1 VRTVWLGLGTN
12 LGDRAANLGAAI
24 GALDR
29 VVTVDALS
37 SVYETAPFGHADQP
51 LFWNM
56 AVRARTALPPLA
68 LLHLL
73 KPLERA
79 LGRVPSFPM
88 GPRLIDI
95 DILLYDDV
103 VLDSPEL
110 TLPHAG
116 LCERAFVLVPL
127 LELEPS
133 LRDPRTGVRLAD
145 CAAAADRTGLELVGT
160 AAAVLAPATG
170 VQRES

>member
-56 AVRARTALPPLA
+56 AVHARTAHRPLA
-68 LLHLL
+68 LLRVL
-73 KPLERA
+73 KPLETA
-79 LGRVPSFPM
+79 LGRVPSFHM

-95 DILLYDDV
+95 DILLCDDV

-116 LCERAFVLVPL
+116 LCERPFVLVPL
-127 LELEPS
+127 LELDPS
-133 LRDPRTGVRLAD
+133 LRDPRTGARLAD
-145 CAAAADRTGLELVGT
+145 CAAASDRTGLRRVGT
-160 AAAVLAPATG
+160 AADVLAPATG
-170 VQRES
+170 ARHES